1 MARLKVKIYE
11 ACGTDAKKEVDI
23 CMEEEKPT
31 LSSVLQ
37 KLSNLFGQRIL
48 DYMIAVNGREM
59 RRPEELERKVS
70 ETDVI
75 AVFMPVSGG

>member
-1 MARLKVKIYE
+1 MARLRIKIYE

-23 CMEEEKPT
+23 YMEEEKPT

-59 RRPEELERKVS
+59 RRPEELERNVS
-70 ETDVI
+70 EIDAI

>member
-11 ACGTDAKKEVDI
+11 ALGTNAKKEVDI
-23 CMEEEKPT
+23 CIEEEKPT

-37 KLSNLFGQRIL
+37 TLSKLFGQRIL
-48 DYMIAVNGREM
+48 DYMIAVNGREI

-70 ETDVI
+70 EMDAI
-75 AVFMPVSGG
+75 AIFMPVSGG